1 MNNRNLKTFRVD
13 LATTEQLAEKLAATG
28 RSPAI
33 LLVAE
38 SGIHT
43 RADVV
48 RLKKCG
54 AGAILVGESLVKQ
67 GNIPAKVRE
76 LIG

>member
-1 MNNRNLKTFRVD
+1 
-13 LATTEQLAEKLAATG
+13 
-28 RSPAI
+28 
-33 LLVAE
+33 VAE

-48 RLKKCG
+48 RLKAAG

-67 GNIPAKVRE
+67 GDIPAKVRE
-76 LIG
+76 LLG